1 MENNHKVNSKK
12 EHPLLEV
19 WNAYPQ
25 INDNFVNTISTPPV
39 EQIIGEMFTMGE
51 FYYYTINVPDSTL
64 LSHHHNILKMH
75 GLKTYPKYLK
85 DIIDMIHPDDLEFVI
100 EAERMTMIKM
110 AEIGFDQ
117 QQNLKCSYCFRM
129 KTAGGNYEMFHHQS
143 LHIAKSDR
151 GKLMQA
157 VNIHITS
164 ITSRGRILIRF

>member
-1 MENNHKVNSKK
+1 MKNNHKVSSKK
-12 EHPLLEV
+12 EHPL
-19 WNAYPQ
+19 
-25 INDNFVNTISTPPV
+25 
-39 EQIIGEMFTMGE
+39 
-51 FYYYTINVPDSTL
+51 
-64 LSHHHNILKMH
+64 
-75 GLKTYPKYLK
+75 
-85 DIIDMIHPDDLEFVI
+85 
-100 EAERMTMIKM
+100 
-110 AEIGFDQ
+110 FDQ